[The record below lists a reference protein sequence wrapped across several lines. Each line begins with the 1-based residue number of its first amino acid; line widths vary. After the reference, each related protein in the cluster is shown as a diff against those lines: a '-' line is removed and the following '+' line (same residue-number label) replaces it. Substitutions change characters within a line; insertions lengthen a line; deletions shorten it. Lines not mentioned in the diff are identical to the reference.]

1 MTARE
6 IFEKAGIPNVSY
18 NVRMADYTTFRIGGP
33 ADVMARP
40 ANREELI
47 AVFRLCREN
56 GLRWFFLGNG
66 SNLLVS
72 DEGYRGVV
80 ICPDGDFNKIE
91 VNGYDISAGCA
102 ASMSR
107 IAQAA
112 LQAQLAGFEFAS
124 GIPGSF
130 GGGIYMNAGAYG
142 SELKDVLAS
151 IDYMDEEG
159 FHRIGPDQARL
170 GYRTSRFMTGGG
182 IVLGGVVHLQPGS
195 RDEIAARIKELAEQR
210 RSKQPLE
217 YPSAGSMYKRPQGY
231 YAGKLI
237 QDAGLAGFS
246 VGGAQISEKHCG
258 FVINTGGATCIDVRH
273 LTQLVAEKV
282 DDHVGVVLEPEVRYL
297 GPEGL
302 EPLLEERIID
312 H

>member
-1 MTARE
+1 MTLRE
-6 IFEKAGIPNVSY
+6 QFEKAGIPNAGY

-33 ADVMARP
+33 ADVMVRP
-40 ANREELI
+40 ANRDELLK
-47 AVFRLCREN
+47 VFRFCKEN
-56 GLRWFFLGNG
+56 GLRFFFIGNG

-80 ICPDGDFNKIE
+80 ICPEGDFCKIE

-102 ASMSR
+102 VSMAQV
-107 IAQAA
+107 AQAA
-112 LQAQLAGFEFAS
+112 LQAELAGFEFAS

-130 GGGIYMNAGAYG
+130 GGGIYMNAGAY
-142 SELKDVLAS
+142 EKEMADVLS
-151 IDYMDEEG
+151 CIDYMDEEG

-170 GYRTSRFMTGGG
+170 GYRTSRFMTSGG
-182 IVLGGVVHLQPGS
+182 IVLGGVIHLQPGT
-195 RDEIAARIKELAEQR
+195 REEISAEMKDLAERR

-217 YPSAGSMYKRPQGY
+217 YPSAGSMFKRPQGY

-246 VGGAQISEKHCG
+246 VGGAQVSEKHCG
-258 FVINTGGATCIDVRH
+258 FVINTGNASCRDVRH
-273 LTQLVAEKV
+273 LVQLVAEKV
-282 DDHVGVVLEPEVRYL
+282 DDVFGVVLEPEVRYL